1 MNCIRCNK
9 QVYSLKHAVCD
20 ECRTELA
27 RVIVADGKAMGM
39 VDKILAR
46 FTTETLKKVLPLAV
60 DDYHAR
66 KMLLDQERLEE
77 EGGD

>member
-1 MNCIRCNK
+1 
-9 QVYSLKHAVCD
+9 
-20 ECRTELA
+20 
-27 RVIVADGKAMGM
+27 MGM

-77 EGGD
+77 EGGDWNDLLNLFQGGDQILSS